1 MALFVLLDLLTSGF
15 SFSWLAVHVTA
26 WDSTGKK
33 KGEELLLT
41 FQCVTIY
48 YTVNLFFHC
57 RHMYLVAF
65 SLRSLYSKCRFGD
78 FKVVF
83 WRWHVIG
90 CWSRWLWNVRPHNST
105 AVSLVLKVKIRDSR
119 SSYLSPVQPSPV
131 TDVLL
136 GPMDLVHLDQT
147 FCEAEMTHSLAHIL
161 RPTADSSV
169 LLYSVMMPIN
179 SAASA
184 SFSTGS
190 MQ

>member
-1 MALFVLLDLLTSGF
+1 MFQFIIQLTC
-15 SFSWLAVHVTA
+15 SFTADICTWLHLA
-26 WDSTGKK
+26 WD
-33 KGEELLLT
+33 L
-41 FQCVTIY
+41 C
-48 YTVNLFFHC
+48 TVNVVLET
-57 RHMYLVAF
+57 
-65 SLRSLYSKCRFGD
+65 SKQCSGGD
-78 FKVVF
+78 MSY
-83 WRWHVIG
+83 IG

-136 GPMDLVHLDQT
+136 GPRDLVHLDQT

-179 SAASA
+179 SAVSA